1 VIFEHGLQSQ
11 RIRLNTNKDEGP
23 VLKKEK
29 ESHQRSRDRKCSTV
43 LVAVDFSECSKAAL
57 RKAKSWSKGQVRKI
71 LALHVIDQSF
81 IKACVHKDLGSE
93 KHIKEKLF
101 LHAKEKLGEFLRR
114 EDMNEKDTQ
123 MIVCEGIPCI
133 EINKQAIQW
142 DVDMIIMGSKGNSDD
157 MKAIFFGSTTERVL
171 RFIKRPVLCVPPE
184 WNYRIR

>member
-1 VIFEHGLQSQ
+1 M
-11 RIRLNTNKDEGP
+11 
-23 VLKKEK
+23 KKREPD
-29 ESHQRSRDRKCSTV
+29 QQGRDRKCSTV

-57 RKAKSWSKGQVRKI
+57 RKAKSWSKGQMGKI

-81 IKACVHKDLGSE
+81 IKACVHQDLGTE
-93 KHIKEKLF
+93 KQIKKKLF

-114 EDMNEKDTQ
+114 EGLNDKDTQ

-133 EINKQAIQW
+133 EINKKAIQW
-142 DVDMIIMGSKGNSDD
+142 DVDMIIMGSKGNSND

-184 WNYRIR
+184 WDYSIK